1 MRQFVLNLSIEF
13 NLNMF
18 IAIRNVVHTMNIN
31 SIADM
36 DLLTTLNS
44 QRSRDKILQPFDD
57 NGDVSR

>member
-18 IAIRNVVHTMNIN
+18 IEIRNVVHTMKIN

-44 QRSRDKILQPFDD
+44 QRSRDKIFQPFDD